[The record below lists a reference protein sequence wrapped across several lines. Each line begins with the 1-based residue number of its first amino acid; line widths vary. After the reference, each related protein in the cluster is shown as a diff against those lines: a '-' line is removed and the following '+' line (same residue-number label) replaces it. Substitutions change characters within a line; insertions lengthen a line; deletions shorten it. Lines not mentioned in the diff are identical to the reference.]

1 MTSVPKLHSMNV
13 SQLHTALVKLD
24 VDLWSSVS
32 EQEMVTTFERCV
44 ATKSPVIRVV
54 RSAWFLFSFFL
65 LLTFMYWLLYGKPL
79 KRPSTLTDIAIVSSF
94 GFIFGMIFV
103 TPLAGVMRLL
113 IDWLSEVAG
122 FDRAAWV
129 AHQLKP
135 LGIRSP
141 AMSRVQNLVDT
152 CHECA
157 AYHQRLMLR
166 NRIVRLVDFGVMVHL
181 NNRSLVIRR
190 V

>member
-1 MTSVPKLHSMNV
+1 MNV

-32 EQEMVTTFERCV
+32 EPEMVATFERCI
-44 ATKSPVIRVV
+44 ATKSSVIRVV
-54 RSAWFLFSFFL
+54 RSAWFLFPFFL
-65 LLTFMYWLLYGKPL
+65 LLTFMYWWLYGKPM
-79 KRPSTLTDIAIVSSF
+79 KRPIQPADIVLGSTF
-94 GFIFGMIFV
+94 GFIFGMIV
-103 TPLAGVMRLL
+103 AAPLAGVMRLL

-166 NRIVRLVDFGVMVHL
+166 NRTVRLVDFGVMVFL
-181 NNRSLVIRR
+181 NNKSMATRQV
-190 V
+190 